1 VQPAAVPIKS
11 PMPCACETPI
21 RGSLSDSAINY
32 KIGTPSYY
40 VSDSPSS
47 ANVAY
52 DTARQ
57 AFDIRIH

>member
-1 VQPAAVPIKS
+1 
-11 PMPCACETPI
+11 MPCACETPI

-32 KIGTPSYY
+32 KIGNPSYY

-52 DTARQ
+52 DTVRQ